1 MESEE
6 DMELAQWSSK
16 EVFTE
21 YKWPDLGK
29 VDQCEK
35 KISGR
40 VKAQRPWKEVAHSRE
55 PLMGVLC
62 V

>member
-6 DMELAQWSSK
+6 DMELAQWLSK

-40 VKAQRPWKEVAHSRE
+40 VKAQRP
-55 PLMGVLC
+55 
-62 V
+62 